1 MDQQILNAD
10 VQAFITKNIGQ
21 SISKLALQKN
31 PFPEVDWIAILN
43 QIEAKTKSK
52 DKLPTWFSTENII
65 YPAKISIE
73 QTSSEK
79 AAQYKASIVSGE
91 SLIDLT
97 GGFGIDDYF
106 FSQKIKNVAH
116 CEINTD

>member
-1 MDQQILNAD
+1 LNFSILNKNI
-10 VQAFITKNIGQ
+10 QEFITQNTGV

-31 PFPEVDWIAILN
+31 PFPEVDWIAVLN
-43 QIEAKTKSK
+43 QIEARTKAK

-65 YPAKISIE
+65 YPSKVSVE

-79 AAQYKASIVSGE
+79 TAAYKASLISGK

-97 GGFGIDDYF
+97 GGFGVDDYY
-106 FSQKIKNVAH
+106 FSKKV
-116 CEINTD
+116 

>member
-1 MDQQILNAD
+1 MDLLILKHEI
-10 VQAFITKNIGQ
+10 QAFINANVGK

-31 PFPEVDWIAILN
+31 PFPEVNWITILN

-52 DKLPTWFSTENII
+52 DKLPTWFSTENIL

-79 AAQYKASIVSGE
+79 TAAYKASIVSGE

-97 GGFGIDDYF
+97 GGFGVDDYF
-106 FSQKIKNVAH
+106 FSKKV
-116 CEINTD
+116 